1 MVNRKLVKF
10 LSLRYKILAGVMIV
24 LAGGLVLLPKYEKH
38 EGISPETLLSEA
50 ISPERYITTDELAD
64 RIINQDPT
72 LLLVDVRDE
81 NSYKKYSLPNA
92 INIPLKKVLD
102 EDSEP
107 YLYQDEYDVVLFSND
122 NFHSDQAWILCN
134 RLGYE
139 NLHVLKGGINK
150 WFNTII
156 DPKKPTENMASS
168 EFELYSF
175 RKAASMYFGVAYPEK
190 VVKKAVV
197 KKYIPKTT
205 TAKTTPVANPKKVI
219 PNKKKKKMPVECG
232 C

>member
-10 LSLRYKILAGVMIV
+10 LSFRYIILASILIV

-38 EGISPETLLSEA
+38 EGISPENLLANA
-50 ISPERYITTDELAD
+50 ISPERYISTDELAD
-64 RIINQDPT
+64 RIINQDPS

-81 NSYKKYSLPNA
+81 NSFKKYTLPGA
-92 INIPLKKVLD
+92 VNIPLEQVLE

-107 YLYQDEYDVVLFSND
+107 YMDQNSYDVVLFSND
-122 NFHSDQAWILCN
+122 NFHADQAWILCS
-134 RLGYE
+134 RLGFE
-139 NLHVLKGGINK
+139 NLHVLKGGLNQ

-156 DPKKPTENMASS
+156 NPKEPSENMASN
-168 EFELYSF
+168 EFEKYNF

-190 VVKKAVV
+190 VVRKPVV
-197 KKYIPKTT
+197 KKYVLEKPKTT
-205 TAKTTPVANPKKVI
+205 APKKVV
-219 PNKKKKKMPVECG
+219 PVKKKKKMPVEGG